1 MIVAVR
7 KLADNTKREP
17 CKIESACRRPSTT
30 AQTVLG
36 QLSRALTYRER
47 HVFMRLYAQYVR
59 PHLEFA
65 VQAWSPWSEADK
77 ECLEKVQNRAVRMI
91 SGVQAKDNEGRPREL
106 GHLTLEER
114 RHQLDMQQVHRI
126 LRGRQ

>member
-1 MIVAVR
+1 MLRIGNALMPPDPTFYCILAVTNLDQIPSL
-7 KLADNTKREP
+7 KLGHRD
-17 CKIESACRRPSTT
+17 
-30 AQTVLG
+30 
-36 QLSRALTYRER
+36 R

-65 VQAWSPWSEADK
+65 VQAWSPWTEADK
-77 ECLEKVQNRAVRMI
+77 ECLEKVQKRAVKMV
-91 SGVQAKDNEGRPREL
+91 SGVKATDYESRLREL

-126 LRGRQ
+126 LSGKDRVKSDT